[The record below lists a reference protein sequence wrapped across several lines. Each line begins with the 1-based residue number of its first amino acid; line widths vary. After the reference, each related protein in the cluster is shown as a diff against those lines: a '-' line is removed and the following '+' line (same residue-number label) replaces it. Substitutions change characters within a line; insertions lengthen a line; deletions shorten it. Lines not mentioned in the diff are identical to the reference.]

1 LSDVTVVGAGLAG
14 SEAAWQLAR
23 AGLSVKLVE
32 MRPHGSTPAHTTGR
46 AAELVCSNSLRSQS
60 LSNAAG
66 VLKEELRL
74 AGSLLIDVAD
84 ATSVPAGMALAVDR
98 DLFSAQVQSR
108 LEGEPLIDLVRR
120 EQEEVPAGVAII
132 ASGPLTAGA
141 LASGLVDLTGVESLY
156 FYDAIAPVID
166 AESIDRSVVFL
177 QSRHEPVG
185 EGDYLNCPL
194 YREEY
199 EVFVEELLAAEKV
212 PLKRFEREIHFA
224 GCMPVE
230 AIAEKGWETLAHGPM
245 RPVGITDPRT
255 GKQPF
260 AVIQLRMEN
269 RAETAWNMVGFQTK
283 LTYPEQ
289 RRVFRMIPGLEGA
302 EILRY
307 GSMHRNTFVDGPS
320 VLDGTLRLNRR
331 PKVRL
336 AGQITGVEG
345 YIESIASGFLAA
357 AFTAADLRGEHLDP
371 PPEDTA
377 LGSLLAYA
385 TRPGK
390 GTFQPSNINF
400 GLFPPIEK
408 RMRKRERRR
417 EYGRRALE
425 SVGPWLE
432 SLGRVLGPLS

>member
-1 LSDVTVVGAGLAG
+1 MTVVGAGLAG

-23 AGLSVKLVE
+23 AGISVELVE
-32 MRPHGSTPAHTTGR
+32 MRPQGSTPAHTTGR

-66 VLKEELRL
+66 VLKEELRR

-84 ATSVPAGMALAVDR
+84 RTSVPAGMALAVDR
-98 DLFSAQVQSR
+98 DLFSAEVQSR

-120 EQEEVPAGVAII
+120 EQEEVPAGRAIV

-141 LASGLVDLTGVESLY
+141 LASGLVELTGVESLY
-156 FYDAIAPVID
+156 FYDAIAPVVD
-166 AESIDRSVVFL
+166 AESIDRSVAFL

-194 YREEY
+194 YREGY
-199 EVFVEELLAAEKV
+199 EAFVEELLAAEKV

-260 AVIQLRMEN
+260 AVLQLRMEN
-269 RAETAWNMVGFQTK
+269 RAGTAWNMVGFQTK

-289 RRVFRMIPGLEGA
+289 RRVFRMIPGLERA
-302 EILRY
+302 EFLRY
-307 GSMHRNTFVDGPS
+307 GSMHRNTFVDGPA
-320 VLDGTLRLNRR
+320 VLDGSLRLRSR
-331 PKVRL
+331 PEVCL

-371 PPEDTA
+371 PPGDTA

-408 RMRKRERRR
+408 RMRKRERRT

-425 SVGPWLE
+425 SIGPWLD
-432 SLGRVLGPLS
+432 SLRRVLGPLS